1 MDEDTSDAE
10 GNVTP
15 EIFQKAHYIK
25 LGAGGK
31 YAHDSIA
38 KGIMRFGWDSIPIA
52 EVRAGDWTS
61 IRRRIA
67 REHRNKSTVTSDTQR
82 LRDLVSSTPDELW
95 ITFHD
100 SQLWWGRVN
109 GKPVQEDSVSK
120 FRTLV
125 NGWRNR
131 DVKGRPLTLARV
143 PGAIA
148 QLQGFRGTVCSVREV
163 EALQRLINAEA
174 SPAYNRLEASYRQVV
189 EDVQAAIRGLH
200 WKDFEVLVDLVF
212 RHAGWRRRSMLG
224 ESMKYVDLELVEPIT
239 GEAYQVQVKSKAGV
253 SEFEAY
259 AKAFSAQGFRKL
271 YFVVHSPS
279 DQLDAL
285 QHDFEDVELVLPRRL
300 GELVVNGGLATWV
313 MDKVR

>member
-1 MDEDTSDAE
+1 MAQES
-10 GNVTP
+10 
-15 EIFQKAHYIK
+15 FQKAHYIK

-31 YAHDSIA
+31 YAHSSIT
-38 KGIMRFGWDSIPIA
+38 KGIMRFGWDSIPLA
-52 EVRAGDWTS
+52 EVHAGDWTS
-61 IRRRIA
+61 IRKRLA
-67 REHRNKSTVTSDTQR
+67 REHRNKATVTSDTER
-82 LRDLVSSTPDELW
+82 LRDLVSSTPDDLW

-100 SQLWWGRVN
+100 SRLWWGRVN

-125 NGWRNR
+125 HGWQNH
-131 DVKGRPLTLARV
+131 DVRGESLTLARV
-143 PGAIA
+143 PGVIA

-163 EALQRLINAEA
+163 EALRRLVNAEV
-174 SPAYNRLEASYRQVV
+174 SPAYKKLEASYRHVV
-189 EDVQAAIRGLH
+189 GDVQAAIRGLH

-212 RHAGWRRRSMLG
+212 RQAGWRRRSMLG

-253 SEFEAY
+253 SQFQAY

-279 DQLDAL
+279 AQLEAL
-285 QHDFEDVELVLPRRL
+285 DHDFEDVELVLPSRL
-300 GELVVNGGLATWV
+300 GELVVDGGLVSWV
-313 MDKVR
+313 LDKVR